1 MAVPHRPDVPFE
13 RTPISVTSLRIL
25 LRRGGALSLVIA
37 LFALLAACSTPAES
51 SAAGEPSDDSAGGGT
66 VAVTD
71 GVVELTA
78 ADLTFDASVIEAPAG
93 EAFTI
98 SFTNNDSA
106 PHNLTVYAAE
116 GGDRIGD
123 EGATIGEGETTELV
137 VAALEP
143 GTYYFQCDIHPD
155 MNGTIV
161 VEG

>member
-1 MAVPHRPDVPFE
+1 
-13 RTPISVTSLRIL
+13 VTSLRIL
-25 LRRGGALSLVIA
+25 LRRGNALSLVIA
-37 LFALLAACSTPAES
+37 LFVLLAACSTPAGS
-51 SAAGEPSDDSAGGGT
+51 GSADATSGTGTGGAT

-78 ADLTFDASVIEAPAG
+78 ADIAFDASVIEAPAG
-93 EAFTI
+93 QAFTI

-106 PHNLTVYAAE
+106 PHNVTVYVAE

-123 EGATIGEGETTELV
+123 EGATIGQGETTELAV
-137 VAALEP
+137 EALEP

-161 VEG
+161 VE

>member
-1 MAVPHRPDVPFE
+1 M
-13 RTPISVTSLRIL
+13 L

-37 LFALLAACSTPAES
+37 LFALLAACSTPADS
-51 SAAGEPSDDSAGGGT
+51 GSADATSGDGSGGGT

-78 ADLTFDASVIEAPAG
+78 ADIAFDASVIEAPAG

-106 PHNLTVYAAE
+106 PHNVTVYVSE
-116 GGDRIGD
+116 GGDRIGE
-123 EGATIGEGETTELV
+123 EGATIGQGETTELAV
-137 VAALEP
+137 EALEP